1 MRMEKLTVSH
11 HLLSAFLLTASPA
24 WVMAQAPA
32 PAPAPATVAPAVLNK
47 LFEDAEAAFA
57 KQDYA
62 AAAAKIDELL
72 KAVGNKK
79 EASTEMLHFN
89 LGLAHLL
96 AENYAEAEK
105 AFTDCIIKFP
115 NGEYTSRC
123 YLGVGNAAIKQGG
136 EEKQNRAIEALK
148 KAAADPKYRTQAGLL
163 LGQVYTDT
171 NKHAEA
177 LTVFRSLMGSD
188 IQTPEQTQAAVE
200 VIGLLAD
207 TGQLD
212 DLIPYLDRII
222 NQPGIRDAI
231 AWYSNQ
237 VIVKG
242 DELVGSENY
251 EGALAIYRSVPP
263 RAQILQI
270 QASTL
275 AAKKQELAKLEA
287 FAKAEEKKPLGQ
299 RSNIGERV
307 SQTQSSIKLTEEAIA
322 AIEKL
327 TDLDAALLMRRGRCF
342 YYLERNE
349 EALLCFRTLRE
360 KYPTAKDAQ
369 SGAYAEIVIYNGLK
383 DTGKIQQLANDFLKK
398 YPDAPNVE
406 QVATLAGEVL
416 VQSGKWD
423 EVLKYYQ
430 DLEAKFPKSA
440 SLDRFVFFQGVA
452 MFQSGDFKGS
462 AEHFEKFIKTYPDN
476 RLVEDAIYRI
486 AMAYFLSN
494 DYKNTLQWCRDYLNK
509 YPDGRY
515 AGDMLYRLA
524 FVDFNDKQE
533 DQSQNIIKSLGDYLE
548 KKPDDPAAGS
558 MLCLIADTWKK
569 MKSNDAATLKT
580 YEDNALQNYIK
591 AVWSDSPDDV
601 IQYALET
608 ATTILQG
615 RKDWET
621 IAKLHGEFLQKR
633 PDHQM
638 AMISATWVAK
648 GMARIGKQV
657 EGAEI
662 LAQTLSKSIAD
673 PSKEQVEFL
682 IDEIVKSL
690 TPRRRPKDLD
700 IKALEQQLVDMMDK
714 ASEGKE
720 NNTTVARTY
729 YARARMMMI
738 LKETQIGN
746 DYLRNLATNKEIQ
759 AADLSPTLLAV
770 CADILMKSGDLDRAE
785 EMFRRLADR
794 YKESPFSDAGPVGLG
809 QIALLRK
816 QPEEALKIFKEALEN
831 NAGTSRLKEAT
842 LGKLEAMYELGQI
855 KEVEELADKII
866 KDRAFKGGPAVPKAY
881 IIWADATRKKAVNQ
895 PPAES
900 IETLK
905 IAYARYERVWRA
917 YQRETDLFA
926 RSLWGSY
933 EVAKDLGNTEL
944 QQQCLKALTDN
955 PKLANTEEAKKAK
968 SLLK

>member
-1 MRMEKLTVSH
+1 MEKLTVPR
-11 HLLSAFLLTASPA
+11 HLLSAFLLSASPV
-24 WVMAQAPA
+24 WVMAQEPA
-32 PAPAPATVAPAVLNK
+32 PAPAGQTVAPAVLNK

-57 KQDYA
+57 SKDYA
-62 AAAAKIDELL
+62 TAAAKIDELL
-72 KAVGNKK
+72 KALGNKK
-79 EASTEMLHFN
+79 EASSEMLHFN

-96 AENYAEAEK
+96 AENYEAAEK
-105 AFTDCIIKFP
+105 AFTDCIVKFP

-123 YLGVGNAAIKQGG
+123 YLGVGTAAIKQGG
-136 EEKQNRAIEALK
+136 EEKQNRATEALR
-148 KAAADPKYRTQAGLL
+148 KAALDPKYRTQAGLL
-163 LGQVYTDT
+163 LGQLYTDT
-171 NKHAEA
+171 NKHEEA
-177 LTVFRSLMGSD
+177 LKVFRSLMGSD

-207 TGQLD
+207 TGQLA
-212 DLIPYLDRII
+212 DLIAYLDRII

-242 DELVGSENY
+242 DELVGAENY
-251 EGALAIYRSVPP
+251 EAALAIYRSIPP

-270 QASTL
+270 QAATL
-275 AAKKQELAKLEA
+275 AAKKQELGKLENL
-287 FAKAEEKKPLGQ
+287 AKAEEKKPLGQ
-299 RSNIGERV
+299 RSNVGERLN
-307 SQTQSSIKLTEEAIA
+307 QTQSSIKLTEEAIA

-342 YYLERNE
+342 YYLDRNE

-369 SGAYAEIVIYNGLK
+369 SAAYAEIVIYNGLK
-383 DTGKIQQLANDFLKK
+383 DTDKIQTLANEFLTK

-416 VQSGKWD
+416 VQTGKWD
-423 EVLKYYQ
+423 QVLKYYQ
-430 DLEAKFPKSA
+430 DLEKRFPNSP

-452 MFQSGDFKGS
+452 LFQSGDFQGS
-462 AEHFEKFIKTYPDN
+462 AAHFENFIKTYPDN
-476 RLVEDAIYRI
+476 RMVEDAVYRI
-486 AMAYFLSN
+486 AMAYFLTN
-494 DYKNTLQWCRDYLNK
+494 NYEKTLFWCRDYLNK

-524 FVDFNDKQE
+524 FVDFNDKTE

-548 KKPDDPAAGS
+548 KKPDDAAAGS
-558 MLCLIADTWKK
+558 MYCLMADTWKK
-569 MKSNDAATLKT
+569 MKSNDPATAKT
-580 YEDNALQNYIK
+580 YEDNALANYIK

-615 RKDWET
+615 RKDWDGL
-621 IAKLHGEFLQKR
+621 AKLHEEFLSKR
-633 PDHQM
+633 PNHQM

-648 GMARIGKQV
+648 AMARQGKEA

-662 LAQTLSKSIAD
+662 LSKTLSKSIAD

-700 IKALEQQLVDMMDK
+700 VKALEQQLVDMLDK
-714 ASEGKE
+714 AAEGKE
-720 NNTTVARTY
+720 NQTTYARIY

-738 LKETQIGN
+738 LKETQTAN
-746 DYLRNLATNKEIQ
+746 DYLRNLAMNTDVK
-759 AADLSPTLLAV
+759 AADLSPTLLAL

-785 EMFRRLADR
+785 ENFKRLAER
-794 YKESPFSDAGPVGLG
+794 YKDSPFSDAGPVGLG

-816 QPEEALKIFKEALEN
+816 QPDQALAIFKDALEN
-831 NAGTSRLKEAT
+831 NNGTSRFKEAT
-842 LGKLEAMYELGQI
+842 LGKLEAMYDLGQN
-855 KEVEELADKII
+855 KEVVELADKII
-866 KDRAFKGGPAVPKAY
+866 KDRSFKGGPAVPKAY
-881 IIWADATRKKAVNQ
+881 IIWADTERKIAKDQ
-895 PPAES
+895 PPSES
-900 IETLK
+900 IATLK
-905 IAYARYERVWRA
+905 AAYARYERVWRA

-933 EVAKDLGNTEL
+933 EVAKDLGNNEL
-944 QQQCLKALTDN
+944 EQQCLKALAEN
-955 PKLANTEEAKKAK
+955 PKLQNTEEAKKAK
-968 SLLK
+968 TLVR

>member
-1 MRMEKLTVSH
+1 MEKLTVPR
-11 HLLSAFLLTASPA
+11 HLLSALLLSASPV
-24 WVMAQAPA
+24 WVMAQEPA
-32 PAPAPATVAPAVLNK
+32 PAPAAVAPAVLNK
-47 LFEDAEAAFA
+47 LFEEADAAFA

-62 AAAAKIDELL
+62 TAAAKLDELI
-72 KAVGNKK
+72 KALGNKK
-79 EASTEMLHFN
+79 EASSEMLHFN
-89 LGLAHLL
+89 LGYAYLM
-96 AENYAEAEK
+96 AESYPEAEK
-105 AFTDCIIKFP
+105 AFTDCIVKFP
-115 NGEYTSRC
+115 NGEYNSRC
-123 YLGVGNAAIKQGG
+123 FLGVGTAAIKQGG
-136 EEKQNRAIEALK
+136 EEKMNRAIDALK
-148 KAAADPKYRTQAGLL
+148 KAALDPKYRTQAGLL

-171 NKHAEA
+171 NKHDEA
-177 LTVFRSLMGSD
+177 LKVFRSLMGSD

-200 VIGLLAD
+200 VIGLLSD
-207 TGQLD
+207 TGQLG
-212 DLIPYLDRII
+212 DLIAYLDRII

-251 EGALAIYRSVPP
+251 DAALAIYRSVPP

-275 AAKKQELAKLEA
+275 AAKKQELGKLENI
-287 FAKAEEKKPLGQ
+287 AKAEEKKPLGQ
-299 RSNIGERV
+299 RSNIGERLN
-307 SQTQSSIKLTEEAIA
+307 QTQSSIKLTEEAIA

-342 YYLERNE
+342 YYLDRNE

-369 SGAYAEIVIYNGLK
+369 SAAYAEIVIYNGLK
-383 DTGKIQQLANDFLKK
+383 DTAKIQELANAFLKN
-398 YPDAPNVE
+398 YPDAPNIE

-416 VQSGKWD
+416 VQTGKWD
-423 EVLKYYQ
+423 QVLKYYQ
-430 DLEAKFPKSA
+430 DLEKRFPNSP
-440 SLDRFVFFQGVA
+440 SLDRFIFFQGVA
-452 MFQSGDFKGS
+452 LFQSGDFQGS
-462 AEHFEKFIKTYPDN
+462 ASHFENFIKTYPDN
-476 RLVEDAIYRI
+476 RLVEDGVYRI
-486 AMAYFLSN
+486 AMAYFLTN
-494 DYKNTLQWCRDYLNK
+494 NYEKTLFWCRDYLNK

-524 FVDFNDKQE
+524 FVDFNDKEE

-558 MLCLIADTWKK
+558 MYCLMADTWKK
-569 MKSNDAATLKT
+569 MKSNDEATAKT
-580 YEDNALQNYIK
+580 YEDNALNNYIK

-601 IQYALET
+601 IQYAIET

-615 RKDWET
+615 RKDWEGL
-621 IAKLHGEFLQKR
+621 AKLHEEFLAKR

-648 GMARIGKQV
+648 AMARQGKEA

-662 LAQTLSKSIAD
+662 LSKTLARSIAD

-682 IDEIVKSL
+682 LDEIVKSL

-700 IKALEQQLVDMMDK
+700 VKALEQQLVDLLNK
-714 ASEGKE
+714 AAEGKE
-720 NNTTVARTY
+720 NQTTYARIY

-738 LKETQIGN
+738 LKEVQTAN
-746 DYLRNLATNKEIQ
+746 DYLKNLAMNTDVK

-785 EMFRRLADR
+785 ENFKRLAER

-816 QPEEALKIFKEALEN
+816 QPEEALRIFKEALEN
-831 NAGTSRLKEAT
+831 NNGTSRFKEAT
-842 LGKLEAMYELGQI
+842 LGKLEAMYELGQN
-855 KEVEELADKII
+855 KEVVEEADKII
-866 KDRAFKGGPAVPKAY
+866 KDRSFKGGPSIPKAY
-881 IIWADATRKKAVNQ
+881 IIWADTERRIAKTQ
-895 PPAES
+895 PPTES
-900 IETLK
+900 IATLK
-905 IAYARYERVWRA
+905 AAYARYERVWRA

-933 EVAKDLGNTEL
+933 EVAKDLGDTTL
-944 QQQCLKALTDN
+944 QQQCLKALAEN
-955 PKLANTEEAKKAK
+955 PKLENTEEAKKAK
-968 SLLK
+968 SLVR